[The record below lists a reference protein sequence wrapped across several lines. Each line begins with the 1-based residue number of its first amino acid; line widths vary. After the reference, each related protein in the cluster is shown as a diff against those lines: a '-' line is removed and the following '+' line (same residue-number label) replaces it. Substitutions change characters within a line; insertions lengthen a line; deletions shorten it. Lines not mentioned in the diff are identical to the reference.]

1 MTYNEFMKQFDEF
14 VNFKIEMELN
24 KFGTAREAAKHF
36 DTSESTLSRIRN
48 HVGRCDKSSIK
59 LILGDDIYDQ
69 EVKPLDDLKIEYYE
83 KELQIL
89 RAKKRINK
97 EE

>member
-1 MTYNEFMKQFDEF
+1 MTYNEFMKMFDEF
-14 VNFKIEMELN
+14 LDFKIKMEID
-24 KFGTAREAAKHF
+24 KFGTAKEAAKHF
-36 DTSESTLSRIRN
+36 GTSESTISRIRN
-48 HVGRCDKSSIK
+48 HVGRRDKSSIK

-69 EVKPLDDLKIEYYE
+69 EVKSLDNLKIEYYE

-89 RAKKRINK
+89 KAKKRINK